1 MYYNEFYMED
11 EYIYFNKNNLVLKFI
26 SKFYRFGKPSD
37 INGVVEFDKDIKILL
52 SDTKENTDFDI
63 VFEYDRN
70 IKNSGFKV
78 SLNPKDKVVITS
90 SDERGIRNGY
100 IAFCGQIK
108 KIKNGIY
115 VPFLDVFHEPS
126 LKISGVIEG
135 FYGNPWSLKNRLDC
149 INFLGNNFLTTYM
162 YAPKDDLYHRA
173 KWREI
178 YPSEKLEEFKVL
190 LNECNFNYI
199 DFYYTIS
206 PGNNFNF
213 LDENDYK
220 YLFKKLGQMIDI
232 GVSNFGVLMDD
243 IDYQINS
250 KEKIKFK
257 TPVFAQSFIV
267 NKVYEYL
274 KEQLYEF
281 NLIMCPTEYDI
292 DYDTPYLFEL
302 SKKLNK
308 YIKLFWTGNE
318 TLSHRIT
325 NKSFEKISSIL
336 KHEIIIWDNV
346 PVNDYEDDKKLIFL
360 SPYQNRFFNLNND
373 YFGGIVLN
381 PMDKWGLSKFTLLSF
396 SHYAYNTNN
405 FRGKKDFKDVIKKL
419 IGNELA
425 DDFSLVCKHFRNS
438 RVSNSLS
445 FEFSKILN
453 ELDEKLL
460 DFELQKV
467 KKAICNVRNIKNKD
481 LLDEINPFLLRLENE
496 IKLFNLY
503 QNNETNK
510 VKDSIKV
517 MEKDN
522 HKSSLNIVIK
532 FIKAKLKELTND

>member
-1 MYYNEFYMED
+1 M
-11 EYIYFNKNNLVLKFI
+11 LKFI
-26 SKFYRFGKPSD
+26 SKFYRFGKLSD

-52 SDTKENTDFDI
+52 SDTKDKTDFDI

-78 SLNPKDKVVITS
+78 LSNPKDKVVITS

-108 KIKNGIY
+108 KTKNGIY
-115 VPFLDVFHEPS
+115 VPFLDIFHEPS

-220 YLFKKLGQMIDI
+220 DLFKKLGQMIDI

-257 TPVFAQSFIV
+257 TPAFAQRFIV

-522 HKSSLNIVIK
+522 HKSSSNIVIK
-532 FIKAKLKELTND
+532 FIKAKLKELAND